1 MRRDSAA
8 NWTSN
13 NPLLAEGEMGL
24 ELDSGRWKI
33 GNGTS
38 LWSALVY
45 SNQIYT
51 GSSVIT
57 DSSANTALRITQT
70 GTGNAL
76 LVEDSTNVDNS
87 PFIIDAN
94 GNVGIGTLSLPN
106 KLNVDGTVS
115 VTNINP
121 GYSTTATSGGT
132 LTLTNASTNQQFFTG
147 TSNHTIVLPV
157 VSTLS
162 LGTNYRIHNNST
174 GTITINSSGSNLVYT
189 IPPQV
194 TAQLTCILTSGTS
207 AASWDVDTTLPD
219 GYTTTVT
226 AAGTTTLT
234 VASSVQQ
241 FFTGT
246 LNQTLVMPVASTMNV
261 GMYFIVNNNSTG
273 TITIKTSALTDIV
286 VLPANMTVNITCI
299 LNSGTT
305 PASWDVDYSGFT
317 YITGTGSAVMS
328 TGSTLANAT
337 ITGQLTSTLASG
349 TAPLVVA
356 SNTLVSNLNAEYLN
370 GNASSYFAPINSPSF
385 TGNPVAITP
394 AVDNNNTQLATTA
407 FVVGQAASDAP
418 LMDSTAAVGTSLRY
432 ARGDHVHASDTS
444 RASLTGAVFTGNI
457 STPNAIFG
465 YSTTLTAAGT
475 TVLTVSSNRIQF
487 FTGTSNQTVTLP
499 VVSTLT
505 LGHAFEI
512 HNNST
517 GIITVQSSGANT
529 VISIGA
535 GMTAFITCI
544 VIAGTDASCW
554 DADYAGATSVTGTGS
569 LVFAASPSL
578 SGNVVIAD
586 NSASPALR
594 ITQTGTGNAFVVED
608 SASTDATPFVIDASG
623 NVGIGTS
630 SPSSELHIQDNT
642 GQAQVIIQGAASPSE
657 VRFFRANG
665 SISSPTA
672 VASGEQIGTLVFV
685 GYDGAAYR
693 TFAQIQ
699 AVADSGVGSGD
710 VPGRLVFLTTA
721 DGGTTQNERMRIDSA
736 GNVGI
741 GVTSPTAKLT
751 IAASTTSASSL
762 NLAHG
767 VAPTAPTNGD
777 VWTTTTGMYTRI
789 NGSTVGPLGAGG
801 GGGSAVYY
809 QDNAPSAPT
818 TGTVW
823 VESDATTSVI
833 NSNDYVLKTSIYNE
847 SVSPMFLM
855 GA

>member
-162 LGTNYRIHNNST
+162 LGANYKIHNNST
-174 GTITINSSGSNLVYT
+174 GTITVNSSGSNLVYT

-299 LNSGTT
+299 LNYGTT

-317 YITGTGSAVMS
+317 NITGTGSAVMS
-328 TGSTLANAT
+328 IGSTLANAT

-407 FVVGQAASDAP
+407 FVVGQAASATP

-457 STPNAIFG
+457 STPNVIFG

-487 FTGTSNQTVTLP
+487 FTGTLNQTVTLP
-499 VVSTLT
+499 LVSTLT

-517 GIITVQSSGANT
+517 GIITVESSGANT

-569 LVFAASPSL
+569 LVFSESPTFTGTPLSTTAAVDTNTTQIATTAFVLGQASGSNPLALGSVAQGSSTRYSRQDHVHPTTGLGLTSGTLAQFAATTSL
-578 SGNVVIAD
+578 ELAGVISD
-586 NSASPALR
+586 E
-594 ITQTGTGNAFVVED
+594 TGTGSLVF
-608 SASTDATPFVIDASG
+608 
-623 NVGIGTS
+623 GTS
-630 SPSSELHIQDNT
+630 PTFTGTVILPTSS
-642 GQAQVIIQGAASPSE
+642 VGAASIRIPH
-657 VRFFRANG
+657 G
-665 SISSPTA
+665 S
-672 VASGEQIGTLVFV
+672 V
-685 GYDGAAYR
+685 
-693 TFAQIQ
+693 
-699 AVADSGVGSGD
+699 
-710 VPGRLVFLTTA
+710 
-721 DGGTTQNERMRIDSA
+721 
-736 GNVGI
+736 
-741 GVTSPTAKLT
+741 
-751 IAASTTSASSL
+751 
-762 NLAHG
+762 
-767 VAPTAPTNGD
+767 PTAPTNGD
-777 VWTTTTGMYTRI
+777 VWTTTTGMYVRVNST
-789 NGSTVGPLGAGG
+789 TVGPLGAGGG

-823 VESDATTSVI
+823 VESDAVTSVI